1 MNNMEFHDCE
11 PLISFDEIT
20 EFKSKPSF
28 VRAQSVESGYV
39 SASPGGEVD
48 DPCYLDFWQQPGDDR
63 NLDDSI
69 RREKHPS
76 DNLWSEN
83 TDTAADDVEAFPY
96 EYLLNFNFKNVVF
109 CDKSDE
115 LIMKCNENNID
126 VNTNDLCV
134 YVNNESVSCSS
145 SPIQSDVTSVA
156 SFSDHLE
163 DVQKESASNFFIE
176 LINENLNLTLPE
188 KSKNETLRQFD
199 EDLQNRL
206 ECIDVINEN
215 EEGQEKLVSS
225 SDLNLPGSREET
237 QLLLATYEKFLT
249 DLDQNENSHS
259 FSGSYL
265 NLPVNVLRNGGKVF
279 DSQVSVPDHVDNT
292 KASDLNS
299 NVFKTRSNTSASST
313 QTKSPEEYREDKDS
327 TSSSVGSGTEA
338 KKSNESLA
346 DESVKSKESPD
357 ESEAVQE
364 QKVSDAVYVPTGKT
378 DSYFMPKL
386 NW

>member
-1 MNNMEFHDCE
+1 MNNMEFHDYE
-11 PLISFDEIT
+11 PLQSFDEIT

-39 SASPGGEVD
+39 SASPGGEVE

-145 SPIQSDVTSVA
+145 SPIQTDVTSVA

-265 NLPVNVLRNGGKVF
+265 NLPVNVLRNGGEVF
-279 DSQVSVPDHVDNT
+279 DSQVSVPDHVDNF

-299 NVFKTRSNTSASST
+299 NVFKTRSNTSDSST
-313 QTKSPEEYREDKDS
+313 QTKSPKEYREKKDS
-327 TSSSVGSGTEA
+327 SSSSVGSGTEA
-338 KKSNESLA
+338 KISDESLA

-364 QKVSDAVYVPTGKT
+364 QEVSDAVYVPTGKT

-386 NW
+386 IW